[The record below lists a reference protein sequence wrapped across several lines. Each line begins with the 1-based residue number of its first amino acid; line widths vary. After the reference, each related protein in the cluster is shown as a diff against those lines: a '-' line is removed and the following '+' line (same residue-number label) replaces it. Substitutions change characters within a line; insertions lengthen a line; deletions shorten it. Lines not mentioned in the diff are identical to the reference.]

1 MGLFSRKRRERDRPE
16 SAVAAAVSPEPPGT
30 TEQRPH
36 VPDPVKELAR
46 LESMRDR
53 GELTR
58 EEFDREK
65 RKVQASQSFR
75 RI

>member
-1 MGLFSRKRRERDRPE
+1 MGLFSRKRRQQDRPE
-16 SAVAAAVSPEPPGT
+16 TAVAAAVSPEPPGSA
-30 TEQRPH
+30 EQLPH
-36 VPDPVKELAR
+36 APDPVKELAR

>member
-1 MGLFSRKRRERDRPE
+1 MGLFGKKNRKQDRPE
-16 SAVAAAVSPEPPGT
+16 SAVAAEMSPKSPSPIEQPP
-30 TEQRPH
+30 PAS
-36 VPDPVKELAR
+36 DPVRELAR
-46 LESMRDR
+46 LENMRDR

-65 RKVQASQSFR
+65 RKVLASQSFR

>member
-1 MGLFSRKRRERDRPE
+1 MGLFGRKQRKQARPE
-16 SAVAAAVSPEPPGT
+16 SAVAAEPSPAPPSPLD
-30 TEQRPH
+30 QPPPA
-36 VPDPVKELAR
+36 PDPVKELAR

-58 EEFDREK
+58 DEFDIEK